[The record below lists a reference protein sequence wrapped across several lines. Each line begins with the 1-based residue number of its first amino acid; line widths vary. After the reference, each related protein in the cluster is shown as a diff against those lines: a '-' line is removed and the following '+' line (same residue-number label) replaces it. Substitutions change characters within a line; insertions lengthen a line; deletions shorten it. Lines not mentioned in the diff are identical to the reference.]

1 MGAEGTSGHSL
12 ESLATA
18 MGVGTNELL
27 PGLYQS
33 LRRMAHRHM
42 RGERA
47 GHSLNTT
54 ALVNEAWL
62 QLAATYPEIKF
73 PTERDF
79 LALAG
84 HLMRR
89 VLTDHA
95 RLSKQLKR
103 GGDKMRL
110 TYTEGLTSPGDG
122 VSTNELIELDIVLNR
137 LEQFDP
143 RQVQVVE
150 MRYFAGFSIEETA
163 ELMRLSPATVK
174 REWAVA
180 RAWLLNA
187 LSENA

>member
-1 MGAEGTSGHSL
+1 LHSL
-12 ESLATA
+12 AAE
-18 MGVGTNELL
+18 MGIGTDELL

-33 LRRMAHRHM
+33 LRRIAHRHM

-62 QLAATYPEIKF
+62 KLAASYPDMQF

-95 RLSKQLKR
+95 RETKQLKR
-103 GGDKMRL
+103 GGDQMRL
-110 TYTEGLTSPGDG
+110 TYTEGLTSPDGG
-122 VSTNELIELDIVLNR
+122 VSTNELVELDIALNR

-163 ELMRLSPATVK
+163 ELMNLSPATVK

-180 RAWLLNA
+180 RAWLLND
-187 LSENA
+187 LSESE